1 MNATRIAL
9 YIVIGVAY
17 ALFAPPEHPWLSR
30 LVLVAVAVSIYWM
43 TRLLFGKAVA
53 DSDPLAAEPV
63 PSLSLAER
71 AYDESKRERA

>member
-9 YIVIGVAY
+9 YIVIGVGY

-30 LVLVAVAVSIYWM
+30 LALLVVAAAVYWV
-43 TRLLFGKAVA
+43 TRLLFGKDFA

-63 PSLSLAER
+63 PSLRLSER
-71 AYDESKRERA
+71 ALENARRERG

>member
-9 YIVIGVAY
+9 FIVIGVAY

-30 LVLVAVAVSIYWM
+30 LALAGVAVTVYWV

-71 AYDESKRERA
+71 ALDESKR

>member
-30 LVLVAVAVSIYWM
+30 LVLLGVMVTVYWI
-43 TRLLFGKAVA
+43 TRLLFGQAVA
-53 DSDPLAAEPV
+53 DSSPLAAEPV
-63 PSLSLAER
+63 PSLSLSER
-71 AYDESKRERA
+71 ALEDARRERA